1 MHLRDQFFLKLY
13 NYFKKGNKKKF
24 LIITNDYG
32 APYLDYIIRDFPNF
46 YINAGICEQNIIT
59 VACGFAKQGFRPIV
73 YSISSFIIYR
83 AFEQI
88 KLDMLVHDLNVCL
101 LTVGTGY
108 AYDLDGPTHHTTED
122 LSMLNGFD
130 NLQISCPFDK
140 HSVSES
146 FKILGKNNG
155 PKWIRLDRGNHKIE
169 NFKFNFKNGNYLKE
183 VKNKKLLIV
192 TYGTF
197 IHEILKINKNLLK
210 NISLA
215 VFLI

>member
-1 MHLRDQFFLKLY
+1 MQEYVSK
-13 NYFKKGNKKKF
+13 NYYSASDLLN
-24 LIITNDYG
+24 
-32 APYLDYIIRDFPNF
+32 
-46 YINAGICEQNIIT
+46 
-59 VACGFAKQGFRPIV
+59 GFSNLCF
-73 YSISSFIIYR
+73 SFIIYD
-83 AFEQI
+83 FEQI

-192 TYGTF
+192 TYLHLF
-197 IHEILKINKNLLK
+197 MKY
-210 NISLA
+210 
-215 VFLI
+215 